1 MATIL
6 APVLYSGMGGP
17 GTLVITQLNWGL
29 MRFISPL
36 VLAGFLPTRDL
47 LGDLPG
53 GASADVTEKVTQ
65 MGGKVVTASDSNGF
79 IYDPKGI
86 TPEKLAWIMDLKNK
100 TRGRI
105 KEYAE
110 RKVGKIDRFFR
121 GDAEA
126 FITFS
131 SERGRYK
138 AEVTIENNGMFY
150 RVSELTSDMHA
161 SIDSACASIDR
172 QIKKNKTRL
181 EKRLREG
188 AFEKEPADL
197 SLSDEEE
204 KDFEI
209 VRSKRFP
216 IKPMTPEEAILQMNL
231 LEHEFF
237 AFKNQSDDN
246 AFAIVYRRKNGGYGL
261 ISDAD

>member
-1 MATIL
+1 MKFTI
-6 APVLYSGMGGP
+6 
-17 GTLVITQLNWGL
+17 
-29 MRFISPL
+29 
-36 VLAGFLPTRDL
+36 
-47 LGDLPG
+47 
-53 GASADVTEKVTQ
+53 TEKKI
-65 MGGKVVTASDSNGF
+65 KVPD
-79 IYDPKGI
+79 
-86 TPEKLAWIMDLKNK
+86 E
-100 TRGRI
+100 I

-188 AFEKEPADL
+188 VFEKEVADIISHL
-197 SLSDEEE
+197 SGINEGRDH
-204 KDFEI
+204 F
-209 VRSKRFP
+209 
-216 IKPMTPEEAILQMNL
+216 AL
-231 LEHEFF
+231 LI
-237 AFKNQSDDN
+237 AF
-246 AFAIVYRRKNGGYGL
+246 IY
-261 ISDAD
+261 

>member
-1 MATIL
+1 MKFTI
-6 APVLYSGMGGP
+6 
-17 GTLVITQLNWGL
+17 
-29 MRFISPL
+29 
-36 VLAGFLPTRDL
+36 
-47 LGDLPG
+47 
-53 GASADVTEKVTQ
+53 TEKKL
-65 MGGKVVTASDSNGF
+65 KVSD
-79 IYDPKGI
+79 
-86 TPEKLAWIMDLKNK
+86 E
-100 TRGRI
+100 I

-131 SERGRYK
+131 SERGRFK

-161 SIDSACASIDR
+161 SIDSACASIEG
-172 QIKKNKTRL
+172 QIRKNKTRL

-188 AFEKEPADL
+188 VFEKEPAENIFPE
-197 SLSDEEE
+197 DEET
-204 KDFEI
+204 DFEI

-237 AFKNQSDDN
+237 AFKNQTEDN